1 MAAGPLPHSVVTW
14 PVCARLCRMESAANH
29 GHSHEHAPVSYN
41 RAFAIGV
48 ALNVAFVIVEAVY
61 GVLAG
66 SLALLS
72 DAGHN
77 LSDVVSLL
85 LAWGAAALAARAAT
99 ERRTYGLRKATI
111 MASLSSSIL
120 LLVALGVIAREAV
133 GRLLAPVPV
142 AGATVIV
149 VAGVGVTINTAT
161 ALLFMRGRKH
171 DLNIRGAFL
180 HMAADAAVSLG
191 VVFAGIIIMFR
202 GWVWVDPVLSL
213 VIVGILLVGTWGLL
227 RDSMRYAMDAVPES
241 VDIVQV
247 RQYLEGLPHVVR
259 IHDLHV
265 WPLSTTETALT
276 VHLVVDGS
284 AVNNRFLSD
293 VQQELQHRFGIAH
306 ATVQVETCSDENG
319 CMLDNERCV

>member
-1 MAAGPLPHSVVTW
+1 M
-14 PVCARLCRMESAANH
+14 NH
-29 GHSHEHAPVSYN
+29 GHTPVSYN

-48 ALNVAFVIVEAVY
+48 ALNAAFVIVEALY

-85 LAWGAAALAARAAT
+85 LAWGAAALATRAAT
-99 ERRTYGLRKATI
+99 ERRTYGLRKATV
-111 MASLSSSIL
+111 MASLASAIL

-133 GRLLAPVPV
+133 GRLLDPV
-142 AGATVIV
+142 AVAGGTVIV
-149 VAGVGVTINTAT
+149 VAGVGVVINMAT

-191 VVFAGIIIMFR
+191 VVFAGVIIMFR
-202 GWVWVDPVLSL
+202 GWLWVDPVLSL

-227 RDSMRYAMDAVPES
+227 KDSMRYAMDAVPES

-284 AVNNRFLSD
+284 SVDNRFLTD
-293 VQQELQHRFGIAH
+293 VQQELHRRFGIAH

-319 CMLDNERCV
+319 CMLDNERCI

>member
-1 MAAGPLPHSVVTW
+1 
-14 PVCARLCRMESAANH
+14 
-29 GHSHEHAPVSYN
+29 
-41 RAFAIGV
+41 
-48 ALNVAFVIVEAVY
+48 
-61 GVLAG
+61 
-66 SLALLS
+66 
-72 DAGHN
+72 
-77 LSDVVSLL
+77 
-85 LAWGAAALAARAAT
+85 
-99 ERRTYGLRKATI
+99 

-227 RDSMRYAMDAVPES
+227 RDSMRSTASASRTPPSRLRPVPTRTAACWTTNAACNAWPVGS
-241 VDIVQV
+241 
-247 RQYLEGLPHVVR
+247 GLVGG
-259 IHDLHV
+259 
-265 WPLSTTETALT
+265 EFLT
-276 VHLVVDGS
+276 
-284 AVNNRFLSD
+284 
-293 VQQELQHRFGIAH
+293 
-306 ATVQVETCSDENG
+306 
-319 CMLDNERCV
+319 DNDSH

>member
-1 MAAGPLPHSVVTW
+1 M
-14 PVCARLCRMESAANH
+14 NH
-29 GHSHEHAPVSYN
+29 GHNHGHASVSYN

-48 ALNVAFVIVEAVY
+48 ALNAAFVIVEALY

-85 LAWGAAALAARAAT
+85 LAWGAAALATRAAT
-99 ERRTYGLRKATI
+99 ERRTYGLRKATV
-111 MASLSSSIL
+111 MASLASAIL

-133 GRLLAPVPV
+133 GRLLDPV
-142 AGATVIV
+142 AVAGGTVIV
-149 VAGVGVTINTAT
+149 VAGVGVVINMAT

-191 VVFAGIIIMFR
+191 VVFAGVIIMFR
-202 GWVWVDPVLSL
+202 GWLWVDPVLSL

-227 RDSMRYAMDAVPES
+227 KDSMRYAMDAVPGD
-241 VDIVQV
+241 VDMLQV

-259 IHDLHV
+259 IHDFHV

-276 VHLVVDGS
+276 VHLVVEGNTQD
-284 AVNNRFLSD
+284 NRLLS
-293 VQQELQHRFGIAH
+293 QIQEDMQHRFGIAH

-319 CMLDNERCV
+319 CMLDNERCI